1 MAEMLRSLELRQYVV
16 STDRRPADVSNRTA
30 DSDQAADQQDKP
42 RASSIRAIAGPSKV
56 KDPLVLLVTAPRRQR
71 QDAARVCL
79 EVAASRHVR
88 AQAQGASASV
98 TGLRGAGR
106 RTSDCGTG
114 SGSGLRSDRGR
125 ASHELEQIRRGHDR
139 TACQP
144 RSLRDRA
151 RAVRLSTTRS
161 LTISGRTR
169 VLPSS
174 PLASSAARRS
184 MSIAASSRHACSAQ
198 LSCQSP

>member
-106 RTSDCGTG
+106 RTSDCGSG
-114 SGSGLRSDRGR
+114 SGSGLRSI
-125 ASHELEQIRRGHDR
+125 AAE
-139 TACQP
+139 
-144 RSLRDRA
+144 
-151 RAVRLSTTRS
+151 RLM
-161 LTISGRTR
+161 
-169 VLPSS
+169 SS
-174 PLASSAARRS
+174 SRFAEGMIGQLASRDPCETGHGPCA
-184 MSIAASSRHACSAQ
+184 
-198 LSCQSP
+198 